1 MSQPGDLPPA
11 RAPEDSPV
19 YDRLHDRLQRAV
31 ASTCPAWMHDHR
43 DDLVQM
49 ALLRVMD
56 LKRRSEG
63 KRRFSSSYL
72 WKVAYSA
79 LIDEI
84 RRVKRRQEV
93 PLEADEGPVFQPT
106 VDQPSPEQNAR
117 GKQIGTEIQECLEHL
132 VESRRQA
139 VTLYL
144 LGHSVPE
151 AAEILEWTLKK
162 TENLV
167 YRGLADLRKCL
178 ASKGLEP

>member
-1 MSQPGDLPPA
+1 MSRPA
-11 RAPEDSPV
+11 EDSRV
-19 YDRLHDRLQRAV
+19 YDRLHERLQRAV
-31 ASTCPAWMHDHR
+31 AATCPSWMADRR

-72 WKVAYSA
+72 WKVAHSA

-93 PLEADEGPVFQPT
+93 PLEGDEGPIFQPT
-106 VDQPSPEQNAR
+106 VDHPSPEHNAR
-117 GKQIGTEIQECLEHL
+117 GKQIGTGIRACLEVL
-132 VESRRQA
+132 VESRCQA

-151 AAEILEWTLKK
+151 AAEILGWTLKK